1 MIVTAPYSEVAEDLH
16 LEVTEEVNQVLS
28 DLREQTRHLL
38 RDHSAHLAAADHQL
52 DSAVEVQ
59 TLAVA
64 EVVAVPVSVEQEAV
78 EVPVSVATAMAE
90 EVPVLEEVTLVADAD
105 KTII

>member
-1 MIVTAPYSEVAEDLH
+1 M
-16 LEVTEEVNQVLS
+16 NQVLS

-38 RDHSAHLAAADHQL
+38 RDHSAHLAAVDHHL